1 MRYIFS
7 LKLFFVFLYIPAQS
21 QFQAILLDEH
31 MTKNANAVVR
41 LDEMKIN
48 IAAVDKMTYVV
59 NQVVTV
65 LNKEGNHF
73 AAKALSYD
81 KETVIK
87 SLDLYVYDKLG
98 KEIEHIKKR
107 DFQDISAVDGNTL
120 YSDNRALVKKYVPVA
135 YPYTIS
141 FSYAI
146 ETSDTAF
153 LPPWY
158 FLSDYRTSVEKS
170 LYSISFANETL
181 RPQIKEYNLE
191 GIKFTKQ
198 EGTTD
203 IVYQAESI
211 FPIKYESL
219 APAPAKIFPR
229 LRVKLNNFNLKGEQ
243 AHAENW
249 KELGIWINN
258 ALLKDRADLE
268 PATVTMAKQLV
279 AGVTDDL
286 EKAKIIYKYV
296 QDNTRYISVQMGIGG
311 WQPIAAVDVDRVKY
325 GDCKGLSNYTHA
337 LLNAVGVSSYYT
349 VIHAGSRKTD
359 LTPDFASLQGN
370 HAILAIPYKGT
381 YYWIDCTSQV
391 HPFGFV
397 GDFTDDR
404 LALVVTPDGGEIV
417 NTVAYIN
424 EDNFQLTNGSYSLST
439 AGDIMGEVTLRTT
452 GVQYDDRFTLEQ
464 RSNDEVL
471 KHYKEYWG
479 NINNLKLDK
488 YHFENDRNQ
497 VVFKE
502 NVHVSA
508 SGHASINGDRMLFTA
523 NIFNNNGYVP
533 DRYRDRWH
541 PFEIARGFLDED
553 DITIELPD
561 GYAIEALPSGKKV
574 ENEFGSYEIS
584 FENVAGS
591 SQVRYKRR
599 LFIKMGTYTKEKYA
613 NYYSFSKEIANSDD
627 AQIVLIKK

>member
-21 QFQAILLDEH
+21 QFQAILLDEN

-48 IAAVDKMTYVV
+48 IAAVDKMTYMV
-59 NQVVTV
+59 NQVITV

-198 EGTTD
+198 EGRTD

-211 FPIKYESL
+211 LPIKYESL

-229 LRVKLNNFNLKGEQ
+229 LRVKLNNFNL
-243 AHAENW
+243 HF
-249 KELGIWINN
+249 
-258 ALLKDRADLE
+258 
-268 PATVTMAKQLV
+268 
-279 AGVTDDL
+279 
-286 EKAKIIYKYV
+286 
-296 QDNTRYISVQMGIGG
+296 
-311 WQPIAAVDVDRVKY
+311 
-325 GDCKGLSNYTHA
+325 
-337 LLNAVGVSSYYT
+337 
-349 VIHAGSRKTD
+349 
-359 LTPDFASLQGN
+359 LTF
-370 HAILAIPYKGT
+370 
-381 YYWIDCTSQV
+381 
-391 HPFGFV
+391 F
-397 GDFTDDR
+397 
-404 LALVVTPDGGEIV
+404 
-417 NTVAYIN
+417 
-424 EDNFQLTNGSYSLST
+424 
-439 AGDIMGEVTLRTT
+439 
-452 GVQYDDRFTLEQ
+452 
-464 RSNDEVL
+464 
-471 KHYKEYWG
+471 
-479 NINNLKLDK
+479 
-488 YHFENDRNQ
+488 
-497 VVFKE
+497 
-502 NVHVSA
+502 
-508 SGHASINGDRMLFTA
+508 
-523 NIFNNNGYVP
+523 
-533 DRYRDRWH
+533 
-541 PFEIARGFLDED
+541 
-553 DITIELPD
+553 
-561 GYAIEALPSGKKV
+561 
-574 ENEFGSYEIS
+574 
-584 FENVAGS
+584 
-591 SQVRYKRR
+591 
-599 LFIKMGTYTKEKYA
+599 
-613 NYYSFSKEIANSDD
+613 
-627 AQIVLIKK
+627 